1 MNHEHME
8 IVMRKLP
15 ISISLACA
23 TLVFST
29 AAISQQPAPKQ
40 MVYPAKGQTP
50 EQQKTDEAQCY
61 TWAVQQSGYDP
72 AHPPVA
78 AKAQP
83 APVTGS
89 GARVGGAAAGA
100 AVGAIG
106 GNDVGNAAAK
116 GAVAGG
122 VVRRNKNRAAAS
134 QQNQA
139 AAQQQQ
145 ASAASF
151 GSARQAC
158 LEGRGYTVK

>member
-1 MNHEHME
+1 MQ
-8 IVMRKLP
+8 KLP

-23 TLVFST
+23 MLAFSQ
-29 AAISQQPAPKQ
+29 AAISQQAPPQQ
-40 MVYPAKGQTP
+40 MVYPGKGQTP
-50 EQQKTDEAQCY
+50 EQQKSDETQCSS
-61 TWAVQQSGYDP
+61 WAVQQSGYDP

-145 ASAASF
+145 AGAASF
-151 GSARQAC
+151 SNARKAC
-158 LEGRGYTVK
+158 LQGRGYTVS

>member
-1 MNHEHME
+1 LE
-8 IVMRKLP
+8 IIMPTSRIL
-15 ISISLACA
+15 ISLACA
-23 TLVFST
+23 VLTLP
-29 AAISQQPAPKQ
+29 AAVLGQEPAKIAAQQA
-40 MVYPAKGQTP
+40 VYPAKGQTGS
-50 EQQKTDEAQCY
+50 QQKIDQDECY

-72 AHPPVA
+72 ANPPAV

-89 GARVGGAAAGA
+89 GARVRGA
-100 AVGAIG
+100 AVGATIGAVG

-122 VVRRNKNRAAAS
+122 IVRRNKNRAAAS
-134 QQNQA
+134 QANQA

-145 ASAASF
+145 AQLAAYQK
-151 GSARQAC
+151 ARQAC